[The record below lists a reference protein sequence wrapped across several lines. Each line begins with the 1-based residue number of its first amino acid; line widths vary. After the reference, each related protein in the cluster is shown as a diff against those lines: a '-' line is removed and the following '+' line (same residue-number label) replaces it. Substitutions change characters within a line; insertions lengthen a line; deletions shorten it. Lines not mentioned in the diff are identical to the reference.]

1 MDEHWWSIEIIDA
14 ERAGYLTADRWR
26 EVFSSALIEAAITN
40 GAFDWNWER
49 TDWGVVFEV
58 AFREYDA
65 WSVFRNLPVVRAAL
79 DAAPDPINCVTIYPG
94 RGGGA
99 GARVPR
105 KPKPITGAGAAPLP
119 ELPDAAWLVEAL
131 VERRSRLGTMTA

>member
-1 MDEHWWSIEIIDA
+1 MDEHWWSIEIFDA
-14 ERAGYLTADRWR
+14 ERTGYLTADRWR
-26 EVFSSALIEAAITN
+26 DVFSTALIEAAVTN
-40 GAFDWNWER
+40 GAFDWSWQR

-58 AFREYDA
+58 ALREYDA

-79 DAAPDPINCVTIYPG
+79 DAAPDPVNGVVIYSG

-105 KPKPITGAGAAPLP
+105 TPKPITGAGAAQLP
-119 ELPDAAWLVEAL
+119 ELSDPVMITEMVA
-131 VERRSRLGTMTA
+131 ERVLQHRVA